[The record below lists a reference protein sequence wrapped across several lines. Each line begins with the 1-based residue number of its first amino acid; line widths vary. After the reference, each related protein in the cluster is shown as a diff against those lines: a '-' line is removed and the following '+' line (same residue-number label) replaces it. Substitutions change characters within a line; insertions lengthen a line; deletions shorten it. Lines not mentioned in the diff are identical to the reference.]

1 MNEEPMFRAWIKDQ
15 KLMVDVVAI
24 DFYNSTI
31 SYIYDNY
38 TDGVQEWIYEDLE
51 NVELLQNT
59 GLKDHE
65 ETSIYNKD
73 IFWSD
78 DSGEYVFIEYQKGA
92 FYINHNTPPQ
102 KTLLSK
108 EHDVWFVRGNM
119 LQNPELLEVK

>member
-1 MNEEPMFRAWIKDQ
+1 MNEEPMFRAWVKNEKI
-15 KLMVDVVAI
+15 MVDVVAI
-24 DFYNSTI
+24 DFYNGTI

-38 TDGVQEWIYEDLE
+38 ADGVQEWIYEDLE

-59 GLKDHE
+59 GLKDNE

-78 DSGEYVFIEYQKGA
+78 DSGEYTFIEYRKGA

-108 EHDVWFVRGNM
+108 EHDVWLVRGNM
-119 LQNPELLEVK
+119 LQNPELLEEK